1 MELTAFIHK
10 WLGVKGGAERANYQ
24 LFLTEF
30 AQALD
35 LPTASPGEQGKL
47 GHYQFDGPIPGGA
60 VSGGTGFA
68 DLYKRGCF
76 ILDAKQSRIG
86 GAD

>member
-1 MELTAFIHK
+1 MGTELDAFIRK

-35 LPTASPGEQGKL
+35 LPTASPVQQGTL
-47 GHYQFDGPIPGGA
+47 GNYELDGPVPGGA
-60 VSGGTGFA
+60 VSGGTGFV
-68 DLYKRGCF
+68 D
-76 ILDAKQSRIG
+76 
-86 GAD
+86 